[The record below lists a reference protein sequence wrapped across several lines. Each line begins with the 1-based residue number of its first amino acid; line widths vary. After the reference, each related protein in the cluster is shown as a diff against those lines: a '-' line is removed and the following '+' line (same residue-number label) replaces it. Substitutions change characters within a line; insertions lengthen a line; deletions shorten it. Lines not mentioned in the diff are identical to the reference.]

1 MRLCIPAHT
10 QTLVSQPHRLP
21 LHLTSTYGV
30 LNTYLVRI
38 ILVWAAV
45 DRAVEGPVF
54 WQHREGERDSGM
66 ASCWQDQEKYQQA
79 KF

>member
-1 MRLCIPAHT
+1 M
-10 QTLVSQPHRLP
+10 
-21 LHLTSTYGV
+21 